1 MSRKYTIVSGDT
13 LSGIA
18 ARFGFAT
25 WQEIYNSDENTAFKA
40 KRPDPNVIFPGDE
53 LFLPGLEDA
62 PEGEVVDVKEGDTL
76 CQLAIQAGF
85 PDCKAI
91 RDHAKNKDK
100 PFLKRPLQ
108 PGDDV
113 FVPEKDAKAAKKG
126 DKAKHKFVR
135 AQALVSLRFVH
146 GSKDKPFEADDSL
159 SELNVSNM
167 RPDRGG
173 DNRKGVLPDATATAF
188 NEIGDG
194 DPDTFKVEVTD
205 IRTKKDEIKVMLEAL
220 RPVFDASGAI
230 TGHARFDRGVITAGE
245 RGKRSL
251 EVKPKKVAGHKLFRS
266 PYLKLVV
273 DQQDKD
279 ARPKQTLLTAPAPD
293 IDERIEILD
302 QRVQAAYEPDWCP
315 GSGDEKCRIEIS
327 KPVGKDKLRVK
338 VALHILRKTR
348 TGDGVV
354 TLPVARKR
362 ALKFMR
368 ELYAQCNMSMKFEVQ
383 PRLVPPAQ
391 NLIAIANEAGASAVG
406 GKKIKV
412 EVTVDG
418 TKFEAEATTAPGDDP
433 IATAIKLKSAIDL
446 AAAAQAPPVVV
457 NVKTDENPIMAGQP
471 VGSADVIVG
480 DPLTQVIAI
489 KILTNGDANHPAAV
503 ARLTTTK
510 ITEFGGANSAVG
522 TLDERVLIK
531 NYETGSDR
539 IDVYVV
545 GAMSDNSFGEAWS
558 PTTRSPAAQRPN
570 AMMLNSVIFR
580 KAPFTS
586 DNTVHTTMP
595 HECGH
600 VLMDLVHADDPEE
613 MMGAGSPVGN
623 GERVV
628 NGPKRIS
635 DPVSNANFIN
645 FNAGGGKVNPTLRL
659 RTSNPGIITAF

>member
-40 KRPDPNVIFPGDE
+40 KRPDPNLIFPGDE
-53 LFLPGLEDA
+53 IFLPGLEDA

-76 CQLAIQAGF
+76 CQLAIMAGF

-91 RDHAKNKDK
+91 RDHAKNKGK
-100 PFLKRPLQ
+100 PFLKRALQ

-113 FVPEKDAKAAKKG
+113 FVPEKDPKSAKKG

-146 GSKDKPFEADDSL
+146 GSKTKAFELDDTL

-167 RPDRGG
+167 RPDKGG
-173 DNRKGVLPDATATAF
+173 DNHKGAFPDASVTAF

-194 DPDTFKVEVTD
+194 DPDSFKIEVTD
-205 IRTKKDEIKVMLEAL
+205 IRTKNDEIKVMLEAL

-230 TGHARFDRGVITAGE
+230 TSHARFDRGVITAGE

-251 EVKPKKVAGHKLFRS
+251 EVKPKKVQGHKLFRS
-266 PYLKLVV
+266 AYCKLVV

-279 ARPKQTLLTAPAPD
+279 ARPKQMLLTAPAPD

-315 GSGDEKCRIEIS
+315 GTGDEKCRIEKSIEI
-327 KPVGKDKLRVK
+327 GKGKQKVK
-338 VALHILRKTR
+338 IALHILRASR
-348 TGDGVV
+348 TGAGVV

-362 ALKFMR
+362 SLKFMR
-368 ELYAQCNMSMKFEVQ
+368 ELYAQCNMSVKFEVQ
-383 PRLVPPAQ
+383 PRLVPPPQ
-391 NLIAIANEAGASAVG
+391 NLIAIADEDGKAAVG

-412 EVTVDG
+412 EITVDG
-418 TKFEAEATTAPGDDP
+418 KVFEAEATTSVGDDP
-433 IATAIKLKSAIDL
+433 IATAIKLKSAIDI
-446 AAAAQAPPVVV
+446 AAAAQVPPVVL
-457 NVKTDENPIMAGQP
+457 NVRTDENPILSGQP
-471 VGSADVIVG
+471 SGSGDVIVG
-480 DPLTQVIAI
+480 DPMTQDIKI
-489 KILTNGDANHPAAV
+489 KILTNDDTNHKAVV

-510 ITEFGGANSAVG
+510 ITEFGGANSSAG

-531 NYETGSDR
+531 NYETGADR
-539 IDVYVV
+539 IDVYIV

-558 PTTRSPAAQRPN
+558 PTTRKPAAERPN
-570 AMMLNSVIFR
+570 AMMINSAIFR

-586 DNTVHTTMP
+586 DNTVHTTLP

-600 VLMDLVHADDPEE
+600 VLMDLVHSDDAEE

-635 DPVSNANFIN
+635 DPISNANFIN
-645 FNAGGGKVNPTLRL
+645 FNAGGGLVNPTDKL